1 MYDVVLVGHEK
12 LMGEVIGLEGDDVT
26 IQVYEDTSGVKP
38 GEPVEN
44 TGEPLSVEL
53 GPGLLTSIYD
63 GIQRPLPVLQD
74 KMGDY
79 IERGVSAPGLD
90 HSKKWDF
97 IPTSK
102 AGDSVEGGQTIGT
115 VQETPTTG
123 TSSDLAVRW
132 NCKAGKCGGYE
143 TEEECAFACCI
154 ICS

>member
-1 MYDVVLVGHEK
+1 MELKGEIYRVSGPVVTARGVSPRMYDVVLVGHEK

-97 IPTSK
+97 VPTVKKLSL
-102 AGDSVEGGQTIGT
+102 IH
-115 VQETPTTG
+115 
-123 TSSDLAVRW
+123 
-132 NCKAGKCGGYE
+132 
-143 TEEECAFACCI
+143 I
-154 ICS
+154 